1 MQGGGN
7 GYTAVLGCTRCRY
20 GKSVIRW
27 SLGGAIGAAERRRD
41 EDVEKQ
47 FQRYVGGALV
57 LSNLNDVNRLST
69 DDEGFENNK
78 WVLGAHKKKGA
89 PRFDTVVDLIEYYK
103 DLIGT
108 GNFCKV
114 FRGTYERDKND
125 VVPVAIKICH
135 GASIQTVTEEAKQ
148 ARESMIHEAQLM
160 SYYVHKHVIQL
171 YGVACDHYPVMIVM
185 EYCPGGNLQ
194 EHMQKYKQKVSTNE
208 RILLIYEAAKG
219 MRYLHSKGC
228 VHRDL
233 AARNCLISDG
243 GIKISD
249 FGLSKIAE
257 ELEVKK
263 AGDDKADPPIEHIPL
278 RSFLSSNLDMIVT
291 SAIWM
296 APETLKRPQLWSTKS
311 DVWSFGVLL
320 YEVFNDGGK
329 PWPNDEPKR
338 IATHIRFIYC
348 KGVEK
353 CQIYLQRLP
362 RALEA
367 WLQRYGPSYKK
378 KLLYGSIDL
387 EFTSLFRNLD
397 PEVFRNLN
405 PEARPTM
412 DDLTRHLRAL
422 HRGEFK
428 VIDFSKLTIRR
439 AEKSKTETFV
449 NDESDSQRSLKSG
462 YDEDVEPPSRG
473 PPNSKKSK
481 RERYKALKSK

>member
-1 MQGGGN
+1 MFF
-7 GYTAVLGCTRCRY
+7 R
-20 GKSVIRW
+20 
-27 SLGGAIGAAERRRD
+27 
-41 EDVEKQ
+41 
-47 FQRYVGGALV
+47 
-57 LSNLNDVNRLST
+57 
-69 DDEGFENNK
+69 FENNK

-89 PRFDTVVDLIEYYK
+89 PRFDTVVDLIEYYKKHELPGHIVMKTPIPRPKWLIKHDMCKFDMLK

-194 EHMQKYKQKVSTNE
+194 EHMQKYKQKVSMNE
-208 RILLIYEAAKG
+208 RILLSYEAAKG

-257 ELEVKK
+257 ELEAKK
-263 AGDDKADPPIEHIPL
+263 DEKADPPIEHIPL
-278 RSFLSSNLDMIVT
+278 R
-291 SAIWM
+291 WM

-311 DVWSFGVLL
+311 DVWSFGV
-320 YEVFNDGGK
+320 V
-329 PWPNDEPKR
+329 
-338 IATHIRFIYC
+338 
-348 KGVEK
+348 
-353 CQIYLQRLP
+353 
-362 RALEA
+362 
-367 WLQRYGPSYKK
+367 SYTV
-378 KLLYGSIDL
+378 Y
-387 EFTSLFRNLD
+387 
-397 PEVFRNLN
+397 
-405 PEARPTM
+405 
-412 DDLTRHLRAL
+412 
-422 HRGEFK
+422 
-428 VIDFSKLTIRR
+428 
-439 AEKSKTETFV
+439 
-449 NDESDSQRSLKSG
+449 
-462 YDEDVEPPSRG
+462 
-473 PPNSKKSK
+473 
-481 RERYKALKSK
+481 